1 MSQIQVV
8 RRGEATWELTRV
20 GKVFD
25 GAYEYELIGRV
36 IRDGGFY
43 YVELPQWQDV
53 GYAWHRQPRAYQIAK
68 GAMRALTERD
78 KRAS

>member
-1 MSQIQVV
+1 MSIQICK
-8 RRGEATWELTRV
+8 RGVETWELTRV
-20 GKVFD
+20 VKVFD
-25 GAYEYELIGRV
+25 GAYEYDLIGRV
-36 IRDGGFY
+36 IRDGEFY

-53 GYAWHRQPRAYQIAK
+53 GYAWHRQPRGYQLAK